1 MKVTIHLFNRS
12 STDNPDG
19 QVGLGKG
26 HLALLLVLLP
36 LLVVVDLVLAH
47 IYSAW
52 AAIVTAIPAVKTLV
66 QLWRTA
72 LDQVVLQLVLPR
84 KALVTVVTRTSVG
97 SFPRVQ
103 QLVPGH
109 MLWTGELLATD
120 ITGVF
125 VVHLGAVRLH
135 VLCQLAQLEELLSTL
150 VAREHPVI
158 SIAGTRKLGMAS
170 ASMSRQP
177 SFGGEGLKASRSI
190 TVKHGEPISP
200 SCKCQRL
207 HS

>member
-1 MKVTIHLFNRS
+1 MKVTIHLFNSS

-19 QVGLGKG
+19 HVGLGKG
-26 HLALLLVLLP
+26 HLAP

-47 IYSAW
+47 IYPAW

-66 QLWRTA
+66 QFWRTA

-109 MLWTGELLATD
+109 MLWPGE
-120 ITGVF
+120 
-125 VVHLGAVRLH
+125 
-135 VLCQLAQLEELLSTL
+135 
-150 VAREHPVI
+150 
-158 SIAGTRKLGMAS
+158 
-170 ASMSRQP
+170 
-177 SFGGEGLKASRSI
+177 
-190 TVKHGEPISP
+190 
-200 SCKCQRL
+200 
-207 HS
+207 